1 MIIPDVQMAINKVNN
16 LGFTAFFNMIK
27 DGRLNVVTAIIND
40 KIVPNCA
47 PFASNASATGIVPKI
62 SAYIGIPTSVAKTT
76 PNGLLLPKIL
86 SIHVSGIQIMNNCS
100 NPHTDQNVWKYF
112 LNVPITCSFAFE
124 LCPFWL
130 RQGN

>member
-1 MIIPDVQMAINKVNN
+1 MAINKVNN
-16 LGFTAFFNMIK
+16 LGVTAFFNMIK

-86 SIHVSGIQIMNNCS
+86 SIHVSGIQ
-100 NPHTDQNVWKYF
+100 
-112 LNVPITCSFAFE
+112 L
-124 LCPFWL
+124 
-130 RQGN
+130 

>member
-76 PNGLLLPKIL
+76 IKLAPCLVARINTG
-86 SIHVSGIQIMNNCS
+86 SIISV
-100 NPHTDQNVWKYF
+100 TV
-112 LNVPITCSFAFE
+112 
-124 LCPFWL
+124 
-130 RQGN
+130 

>member
-47 PFASNASATGIVPKI
+47 PFASNASATGIVRMAKKELAA
-62 SAYIGIPTSVAKTT
+62 SGENSV
-76 PNGLLLPKIL
+76 
-86 SIHVSGIQIMNNCS
+86 
-100 NPHTDQNVWKYF
+100 
-112 LNVPITCSFAFE
+112 
-124 LCPFWL
+124 L
-130 RQGN
+130 RDADKRS

>member
-1 MIIPDVQMAINKVNN
+1 MAINSVNS
-16 LGFTAFFNMIK
+16 LGFTAFFSMIK
-27 DGRLNVVTAIIND
+27 DGKLNVVTAIIND

-62 SAYIGIPTSVAKTT
+62 SAYIGIPTRVAKIT

-86 SIHVSGIQIMNNCS
+86 SIHVSGIQLWIIAPIPTPIKMYGN
-100 NPHTDQNVWKYF
+100 TF
-112 LNVPITCSFAFE
+112 LNVPITCSLHIE

-130 RQGN
+130 K

>member
-47 PFASNASATGIVPKI
+47 PLQVMPLQPELFR
-62 SAYIGIPTSVAKTT
+62 
-76 PNGLLLPKIL
+76 
-86 SIHVSGIQIMNNCS
+86 
-100 NPHTDQNVWKYF
+100 KYQR
-112 LNVPITCSFAFE
+112 T
-124 LCPFWL
+124 
-130 RQGN
+130 